1 MILKKR
7 HFALDT
13 SLVISGTSR
22 CTPLPTSGLKK
33 PIGRPC
39 ESCGLMSGN
48 DTGLHLLLY
57 NGRVFKTPSAT
68 CKAKNIVYCATRIY
82 IVQSSIYIGK
92 STCKL
97 QTRISGHRTHIHMI
111 FDEHDDEATLA
122 EHLKFDHSMDYGYSR
137 TV

>member
-1 MILKKR
+1 MIP
-7 HFALDT
+7 
-13 SLVISGTSR
+13 
-22 CTPLPTSGLKK
+22 TPGLKK

-82 IVQSSIYIGK
+82 IVQSSILGNQPVNFRQGFLAIGHTYI
-92 STCKL
+92 
-97 QTRISGHRTHIHMI
+97 
-111 FDEHDDEATLA
+111 
-122 EHLKFDHSMDYGYSR
+122 
-137 TV
+137 